1 MVITFLL
8 EGKVYSSEFSNAC
21 MSYQKKVIHGKKS
34 VILHYAIIQSEMGL
48 FLSFSV
54 LELQRG
60 YLYLNGVEFLQKVIG
75 AGLFWGHLNYSSGG
89 LQTFPLLSVTWAK
102 APIAEPT
109 ITTKVFF

>member
-1 MVITFLL
+1 MAIIFIGQLL
-8 EGKVYSSEFSNAC
+8 CSSLYGDYFSTRRKGVQFSSEILNAC

-89 LQTFPLLSVTWAK
+89 LQTFPLLSVT
-102 APIAEPT
+102 
-109 ITTKVFF
+109 